1 MQKTRYIY
9 EARLHAGLQSVYDG
23 DTVRLDT
30 DLGKGIWVFNEPH
43 RLFGINAPEMRGAE
57 KEQGRV
63 SRDWLRDALHG
74 QDLLIET
81 IADGKGKYGR
91 YLCIIWVNGANVNR
105 EMIARGLAVENFYG
119 STPPDSWYD

>member
-30 DLGKGIWVFNEPH
+30 DLGKGIWLFNEPH

-63 SRDWLRDALHG
+63 SRDWLRKRLSDQELVV
-74 QDLLIET
+74 ET

-91 YLCIIWVNGANVNR
+91 YLCIIWVGNVNVNR
-105 EMIARGLAVENFYG
+105 EMVERGLAEENFYG
-119 STPPDSWYD
+119 DEIPDYWWN